1 MLLIKKKTYRG
12 SIIAMVKL
20 NISLKFAND
29 KIKSI
34 KSIRCHGGG
43 FPGGPAV
50 KNSPANAG
58 TVGSVP
64 GPKRSHMSWSN

>member
-1 MLLIKKKTYRG
+1 
-12 SIIAMVKL
+12 MVKL

-34 KSIRCHGGG
+34 KSIRCQGGG

-58 TVGSVP
+58 DSRFSP
-64 GPKRSHMSWSN
+64 WSKKISHVMK